1 NYNGISVKSNSTEEL
16 ADKLAFLLSNPKE
29 RVESGIK
36 GRKRIQDKFSSVMII
51 DKTLQIYHDVVR

>member
-1 NYNGISVKSNSTEEL
+1 
-16 ADKLAFLLSNPKE
+16 
-29 RVESGIK
+29 